1 MKAIEEMDKQGEEM
15 NLKILKW
22 DEERK
27 KNEDRLMMLE
37 QKEREENA
45 NK

>member
-1 MKAIEEMDKQGEEM
+1 M
-15 NLKILKW
+15 NKKILKW